1 MSKECLDNL
10 AMALPMVGQACLH
23 RQRVQAFA
31 NKLFPS
37 GHHTLSFFRK
47 MAEFSSDEDY
57 RNYVRTN
64 IKPGVIV
71 QYIGHDID
79 IPYGA
84 LGDVIDPPFGRERV
98 RWQNGFF
105 TVFPHRNVDDFW
117 WLRRAGEERSFA
129 ISSLEWRSR
138 QERWKPVRLMV
149 LVELDRTDSSTGLYV
164 SIKIGCFPSPQSSEH
179 GQT

>member
-84 LGDVIDPPFGRERV
+84 LGHVIDKPFGRVRV
-98 RWQNGFF
+98 WWQNGFF
-105 TVFPHRNVDDFW
+105 TLIHDMNLEKN
-117 WLRRAGEERSFA
+117 LR
-129 ISSLEWRSR
+129 LELIADI
-138 QERWKPVRLMV
+138 VR
-149 LVELDRTDSSTGLYV
+149 
-164 SIKIGCFPSPQSSEH
+164 
-179 GQT
+179 